1 MINKIESL
9 YTNYNMTKNFIP
21 AAKRVRIE
29 KFLRYVETANF
40 MSFEEASAVIQKIIA
55 E

>member
-1 MINKIESL
+1 MLSKIENL
-9 YTNYNMTKNFIP
+9 YTNYNVTKNFIP
-21 AAKRVRIE
+21 AAKCERIE
-29 KFLRYVETANF
+29 KFLRYVEIASF